1 MEMTKVE
8 KLTRELG
15 KAIQEDV
22 RYKAYYAAKEEND
35 KDAEL
40 QAKIGEFNVIR
51 MNLDNELQKEEKD
64 NDAVKELNTKLREVY
79 TEVMNTESMKK
90 FNMAKQGMDMMMNE
104 VNTII
109 SMCTDGAD
117 PDTCEVTNCT
127 GSCSTCGGCH

>member
-1 MEMTKVE
+1 MEMSKVE

-35 KDAEL
+35 KDETL

-51 MNLDNELQKEEKD
+51 MNLDAELQKEERD
-64 NDAVKELNTKLREVY
+64 NEAVKELNQKLRDIY
-79 TEVMNTESMKK
+79 GEVMNTESMKK

>member
-8 KLTRELG
+8 KITRELG

-22 RYKAYYAAKEEND
+22 RYKAYAAAKLAND
-35 KDAEL
+35 ADSEL
-40 QAKIGEFNVIR
+40 QSKIGEFNVIR
-51 MNLDNELQKEEKD
+51 MNLDNELSTEGHSDDK
-64 NDAVKELNTKLREVY
+64 VKELNAQLREVY
-79 TEVMNTESMKK
+79 SAIMNSESMKN

-109 SMCTDGAD
+109 SMCVDGAD

-127 GSCSTCGGCH
+127 GSCSTCAGCH

>member
-1 MEMTKVE
+1 MEMSKVE
-8 KLTRELG
+8 KLARELG

-22 RYKAYYAAKEEND
+22 RYRAYYDTKKAND
-35 KDAEL
+35 SDAEL

-51 MNLDNELQKEEKD
+51 MNLDTELQKEERD
-64 NDAVKELNTKLREVY
+64 NDAVKELNNKLREIY
-79 TEVMNTESMKK
+79 GEVMNTESMKK

-109 SMCTDGAD
+109 SMCADGAD